1 MEVLIKS
8 LTQYTEYWLLG
19 FTGMMV
25 VLLVIFLITIWQFS
39 KVTKRYRTLMRGSE
53 GKNLEE
59 LLFAYAQ
66 DVRSAVE
73 RTNRVE
79 DRCQYLDKVA
89 VQSIQQVGVVR
100 FNAYDNTGSDLSFA
114 VALLD
119 QKGDGVVISS
129 LYGREESR
137 TYAKPIKQGH
147 ATYALTD
154 EELEAIT
161 KARAARV

>member
-1 MEVLIKS
+1 MEVIIKS
-8 LTQYTEYWLLG
+8 LSQYTEYWLLG
-19 FTGMMV
+19 FTGLMM
-25 VLLVIFLITIWQFS
+25 LILPIFLITIWQFS
-39 KVTKRYRTLMRGSE
+39 RISMRFRTLMRGME

-59 LLFAYAQ
+59 LLFTYTQ

-73 RTNRVE
+73 RTNKVE
-79 DRCQYLDKVA
+79 ERCQYLERVA
-89 VQSIQQVGVVR
+89 LQSVQHVGVVR
-100 FNAYDNTGSDLSFA
+100 FNAYDNMGSDLSFA

-137 TYAKPIKQGH
+137 IYGKPIKQGKS
-147 ATYALTD
+147 TYALTD

-161 KARAARV
+161 KAQANRI